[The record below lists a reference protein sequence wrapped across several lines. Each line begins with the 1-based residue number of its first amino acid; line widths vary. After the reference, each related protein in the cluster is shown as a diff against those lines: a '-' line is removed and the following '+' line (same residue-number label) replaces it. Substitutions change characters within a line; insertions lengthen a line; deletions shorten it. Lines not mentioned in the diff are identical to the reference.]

1 MSFTEKVRGTY
12 GFLEQTLS
20 DRTMVITNATTRKML
35 QNELVLV
42 DGIFG
47 NVLEHNGIA
56 GRASGKI
63 SINADRTIKTN
74 QLASGAAFTVGA
86 TVYAVAGTND
96 APVGLTHVSVGNTP
110 VGVCVEIDPATT
122 QLYVVF
128 RPFIQPVDITAVE
141 ADVTQLK
148 ADVDVL
154 EADVATEGSVL
165 KDIKDNA
172 KDATYDNSASGL
184 TADTLGSA
192 IDEVEEHAENI
203 DDAIGAIKG
212 VGYTDGTLKTHE
224 DRLDTLEAN
233 VALNPMKVAEIVV
246 DADASAGLAFANAA
260 TGLAVGDKI
269 VDIIVRAD
277 AANAAGTAKVTHG
290 GVGGADIT
298 DAISNV
304 AEGTIGRA
312 GKIVDGVITA
322 DGLVVTTDDATTKC
336 TVYVS
341 YIPA

>member
-20 DRTMVITNATTRKML
+20 DRTMVVTNATTRKML

-56 GRASGKI
+56 GSASGKI

-74 QLASGAAFTVGA
+74 QLATGAAFTVGA
-86 TVYAVAGTND
+86 TVYAVDGTND
-96 APVGLTHVSVGNTP
+96 VPVKLTHASAGNTP

-128 RPFIQPVDITAVE
+128 RPFIQPVNNTGFEARVDALEDDVE
-141 ADVTQLK
+141 A
-148 ADVDVL
+148 
-154 EADVATEGSVL
+154 
-165 KDIKDNA
+165 
-172 KDATYDNSASGL
+172 
-184 TADTLGSA
+184 
-192 IDEVEEHAENI
+192 
-203 DDAIGAIKG
+203 
-212 VGYTDGTLKTHE
+212 
-224 DRLDTLEAN
+224 LEAN

-246 DADASAGLAFANAA
+246 DDDASSGLAFANAA

-290 GVGGADIT
+290 GAGGVDIT

-312 GKIVDGVITA
+312 GKVVDGVITA
-322 DGLVVTTDDATTKC
+322 DGLVITTDNAATKC

>member
-20 DRTMVITNATTRKML
+20 DRTMVVTNDTTRKML

-56 GRASGKI
+56 GSSSGKI

-74 QLASGAAFTVGA
+74 QLATGAAFTVGA
-86 TVYAVAGTND
+86 TVYAVDGTND

-128 RPFIQPVDITAVE
+128 RPFIQPVNTTGFE
-141 ADVTQLK
+141 AR
-148 ADVDVL
+148 VDAL
-154 EADVATEGSVL
+154 ED
-165 KDIKDNA
+165 
-172 KDATYDNSASGL
+172 
-184 TADTLGSA
+184 
-192 IDEVEEHAENI
+192 
-203 DDAIGAIKG
+203 
-212 VGYTDGTLKTHE
+212 
-224 DRLDTLEAN
+224 N

-304 AEGTIGRA
+304 VAGTIGRA
-312 GKIVDGVITA
+312 GKVVDGVITA
-322 DGLVVTTDDATTKC
+322 DGLVITTNDATTKC

>member
-20 DRTMVITNATTRKML
+20 DRTMVVTNATTRKML
-35 QNELVLV
+35 QNEFVLV
-42 DGIFG
+42 SGIFG

-56 GRASGKI
+56 GDASGKI

-74 QLASGAAFTVGA
+74 QLATGAVFTVGA
-86 TVYAVAGTND
+86 TVYAVDGTND
-96 APVGLTHVSVGNTP
+96 APVGLTNTAGTNTP

-128 RPFIQPVDITAVE
+128 RPFIQPVNNTGFEARVE
-141 ADVTQLK
+141 ALEGDVE
-148 ADVDVL
+148 AL
-154 EADVATEGSVL
+154 E
-165 KDIKDNA
+165 DNA
-172 KDATYDNSASGL
+172 
-184 TADTLGSA
+184 
-192 IDEVEEHAENI
+192 E
-203 DDAIGAIKG
+203 
-212 VGYTDGTLKTHE
+212 
-224 DRLDTLEAN
+224 
-233 VALNPMKVAEIVV
+233 LNPVKVAEIVV
-246 DADASAGLAFANAA
+246 DADAHAGLAFANAA

-290 GVGGADIT
+290 GESGADIT

-312 GKIVDGVITA
+312 GKVVDGVITA
-322 DGLVVTTDDATTKC
+322 DGLVVTTDDDTTKC

>member
-20 DRTMVITNATTRKML
+20 DRTMVVTNATTRKML

-56 GRASGKI
+56 GSASGKI

-74 QLASGAAFTVGA
+74 QLATGAAFTVGA
-86 TVYAVAGTND
+86 TVYAVDGTND
-96 APVGLTHVSVGNTP
+96 VPVKLTHASAGNTP

-128 RPFIQPVDITAVE
+128 RPFIQPVNTTGFEARVDALEDNVE
-141 ADVTQLK
+141 
-148 ADVDVL
+148 
-154 EADVATEGSVL
+154 
-165 KDIKDNA
+165 
-172 KDATYDNSASGL
+172 
-184 TADTLGSA
+184 
-192 IDEVEEHAENI
+192 
-203 DDAIGAIKG
+203 
-212 VGYTDGTLKTHE
+212 
-224 DRLDTLEAN
+224 
-233 VALNPMKVAEIVV
+233 LNPVKVAEIVV
-246 DADASAGLAFANAA
+246 DEDASDDGLAFANAA

-277 AANAAGTAKVTHG
+277 AANAAGTATVAHG
-290 GVGGADIT
+290 GAGGADIT

-304 AEGTIGRA
+304 GAGTIGRA